1 MQGLFEYTGFLIRK
15 NTNRILF
22 SGNERMKSNNVKQLL
37 GLQCFYMFYMFLHV
51 LKWF

>member
-1 MQGLFEYTGFLIRK
+1 MQGLFEYTVYLIRK

-22 SGNERMKSNNVKQLL
+22 PGNERIKSKDVKQLL
-37 GLQCFYMFYMFLHV
+37 GLQCFYMFYVFLHV